1 MNKLIWKGLFMT
13 VVVFVATSIS
23 TTGLPKNALE
33 WQILAI
39 TMVGT
44 VIGYIAQS
52 VAFPSTSILG
62 DINLRDLLKGGLLA
76 LSNMLSGFAA
86 SGITGTAI
94 DWKALL
100 TGAVM
105 VLVAYFAKQFATT
118 PTGIPPSK

>member
-13 VVVFVATSIS
+13 AVVFLATTIS

-39 TMVGT
+39 TLVGT

-52 VAFPSTSILG
+52 VTFPSTSILG

-76 LSNMLSGFAA
+76 LSNMLSGVAA
-86 SGITGTAI
+86 SGITDTAI
-94 DWKALL
+94 DWKQLL
-100 TGAVM
+100 TGVGM
-105 VLVAYFAKQFATT
+105 VLVAYFAKQFTT
-118 PTGIPPSK
+118 KPTGIPPAK